1 MSVDLIPPYV
11 RMALRHAVGGWGPYT
26 VREIDELF
34 SSHGF
39 SEHYGQL
46 ADVGGVRRTRAE
58 AFHSRIDFSSSE
70 QALRYL
76 DLVDEVLEQYPES
89 EDPPSKAGQDL
100 RRAIRRVGI
109 VRGISGRLH
118 LPGGAEATEQALE
131 DSARGIWT
139 AERIRVFM
147 SHTSPHS
154 TEIAELAEELS
165 KEAFSCFVAHD
176 AIEPTREW
184 QEVIELALRTCD
196 VLVAYVTHDF
206 NASSWTD
213 QEVGWALGREIIVIP
228 VSVDTDPYG
237 FFGTYQSIRSAE
249 SQRVAET
256 AAAVGRAIAVATFR
270 QQRSGA
276 VRLLERMTDLVVDAF
291 CRSGS
296 PEAVSRRY
304 QLLMMIPPSAWSEK
318 LLSRIEQAMHDNPH
332 IQEAEEYESK
342 RRFTEVIQEL
352 IKRIKANL

>member
-1 MSVDLIPPYV
+1 MPADLIPGYV
-11 RMALRHAVGGWGPYT
+11 RMALRQAVGGWGPDT
-26 VREIDELF
+26 VREIDDLF
-34 SSHGF
+34 ISHGF
-39 SEHYGQL
+39 SDHDGQL

-100 RRAIRRVGI
+100 RRAIRRAGI

-147 SHTSPHS
+147 SHTSSHR
-154 TEIAELAEELS
+154 TEIADVADELS
-165 KEAFSCFVAHD
+165 KEAFSCLVAHD

-196 VLVAYVTHDF
+196 VLVAYVTDDF

-276 VRLLERMTDLVVDAF
+276 VGLLERMTDLVVDAF

-296 PEAVSRRY
+296 SEAISRRY
-304 QLLMMIPPSAWSEK
+304 QLLKMIPPSAWSEE
-318 LLSRIEQAMHDNPH
+318 LLGRVEQAMHDNAH
-332 IQEAEEYESK
+332 LQEAEDYDSK
-342 RRFTEVIQEL
+342 RKLPDVIQEL
-352 IKRIKANL
+352 TKRIRTDL